1 MEKSKVFSKSTMQA
15 AIPVLLIVFT
25 GLEIFLDSVNQPIGV
40 YLTKPLLMPLLI
52 VFILMQVA
60 QLDRLTK
67 FVLTGLVLSTF
78 GDVFL
83 MLRSA
88 DFFVPGLASFLLAH
102 VCYIMGFKSIL
113 KSNGGQPKSYVLAVF
128 GGLSLFL
135 TGFLWVLLSAMLESE
150 EKKPFIF
157 PVIVY
162 AVVITSMGLVM
173 AMRRGLVSNPSFRYG
188 IIGAISFIVSDSI
201 LATNLFV
208 RELPLAS
215 LWVMSTYVFA
225 QYCLVKAAIESK

>member
-1 MEKSKVFSKSTMQA
+1 MEKNKVFSSSNLKV
-15 AIPVLLIVFT
+15 AIPVVLVVLT
-25 GLEIFLDSVNQPIGV
+25 GLEIFWDTVNQPIGV

-52 VFILMQVA
+52 LFLVSQVT
-60 QLDRLTK
+60 QLDRLGK
-67 FVLTGLVLSTF
+67 LVIIGLILSTF

-135 TGFLWVLLSAMLESE
+135 TGFLWVLLSAMLETA

-173 AMRRGLVSNPSFRYG
+173 AMRRGLVSNESFRFG
-188 IIGAISFIVSDSI
+188 IIGAISFIISDSI

-208 RELPLAS
+208 TEIPLAS

-225 QYCLVKAAIESK
+225 QFCLVKAVIHAS